1 MFDRL
6 DRRVDTRV
14 HKVWRDMARH
24 RARSLLVV
32 AAVAIGLIGAGAVL
46 NAWALV
52 QRATE
57 LGYRASL
64 PVSATFSVDRLDAA
78 LLTEIRALLGVA
90 AARARRTQPAAVQS
104 GGSWRAALIVALD
117 DFKAADIGRLEA
129 DGAADDGDGGGHWP
143 PRDGELVIERS
154 SLEFSGATVGE
165 PLALKLTGSR
175 NASDAQSIAVGGLV
189 RDVSLAPGWME
200 HVVYGYASLATLEK
214 LGAAPGYN
222 ELQIRVTD
230 AGADRPANR
239 VEVRRIAATVKAR
252 LLLAGVRVGSVDVP
266 EPGQHIHAAQMD
278 SLLMTQGAFGLLA
291 LLVCAFL
298 VVNLIH
304 ATLAGQAR
312 EIGVMKVLG
321 ASAGQIAALYLSQAL
336 LLGLLASLLALP
348 AALFIGRQYAG
359 LKAELLNFPI
369 DGYAIPWWAIAL
381 QLGVGALL
389 PVAAAALPVRRA
401 CRMSVGAALRDI
413 GIVAPGQALAARRWT
428 GATRWIGRPL
438 LLAIG
443 NAFRRRQRMVLTLL
457 ALASGGAV
465 CLGAANLRTAVLGSV
480 DLLYAAQAF
489 DVSLRLAE
497 PRPAAALEAA
507 ATAVDG
513 VARAEAWRGK
523 RATLVEADHSA
534 DNSAD
539 QSADQSADHS
549 PGDSFSL
556 LGLPPNTA
564 LLNPVLIE
572 GRWLR
577 DSDNHSDS
585 RALVVNRSW
594 LRSRPALKPGHQVRL
609 NIDGRTQAWTL
620 VGSIDAGPQ
629 PLAYTA
635 RASLDALSGDTLA
648 TTLVVTTQLR
658 GPATQLDAIQRL
670 RGALAETG
678 MTVAS
683 SQLQS
688 EGRRVAEDHLL
699 MVVDFLGAM
708 AWVMIVVGGMGLA
721 STMSLAVLERQREIG
736 VLRAIGAHNSV
747 IMAMVQVEG
756 LVIVALAWFVSLPLS
771 VPMSVLL
778 AEAFGRIMFPVTTP
792 YLPGAMAAMRWLAL
806 MVLIAVLACA
816 WPARRATRVPA
827 ALALSYE

>member
-1 MFDRL
+1 MFDTRL
-6 DRRVDTRV
+6 Q
-14 HKVWRDMARH
+14 KVWRDMARH

-46 NAWALV
+46 NAWALL

-57 LGYRASL
+57 LGYKASL
-64 PVSATFSVDRLDAA
+64 PVSATLSVDRLDAA
-78 LLTEIRALLGVA
+78 LLAEIRTLPGIA

-117 DFKAADIGRLEA
+117 DFEAADIGRLQA
-129 DGAADDGDGGGHWP
+129 DGGNDGAHWP
-143 PRDGELVIERS
+143 PREGELVIERS

-165 PLALKLTGSR
+165 PLALKLSSQT
-175 NASDAQSIAVGGLV
+175 DAQSIAVGGLV

-200 HVVYGYASLATLEK
+200 HLVYAYASPATLEK
-214 LGAAPGYN
+214 LGAPAGYN
-222 ELQIRVTD
+222 ELQIRVAD
-230 AGADRPANR
+230 ASADRAATR
-239 VEVRRIAATVKAR
+239 VEIRRIAATVKAR
-252 LLLAGVRVGSVDVP
+252 LLQAGVRVGSVDVP

-304 ATLAGQAR
+304 AMLAGQAR

-348 AALFIGRQYAG
+348 AAIFIGRQYAG

-381 QLGVGALL
+381 QVGVGALL
-389 PVAAAALPVRRA
+389 PVVAAALPVRRA

-428 GATRWIGRPL
+428 GATRWIGRPM

-465 CLGAANLRTAVLGSV
+465 FLGAANLRTAVLGSV

-497 PRPAAALEAA
+497 PQSAAALETAA
-507 ATAVDG
+507 KAVDG
-513 VARAEAWRGK
+513 VAQAEAWRGK
-523 RATLVEADHSA
+523 RATLVEAD
-534 DNSAD
+534 D
-539 QSADQSADHS
+539 SADHS
-549 PGDSFSL
+549 AGDSFSL
-556 LGLPPNTA
+556 IGLPPNSA
-564 LLNPVLIE
+564 LLKPVLIT

-577 DSDNHSDS
+577 VEDQ

-594 LRSRPALKPGHQVRL
+594 LRTHPALKPGSEVML
-609 NIDGRTQAWTL
+609 SIDSRTQVWL
-620 VGSIDAGPQ
+620 IVGSIDAGPQ

-648 TTLVVTTQLR
+648 TTLVVATRLR
-658 GPATQLDAIQRL
+658 SPATQLDTIQRL
-670 RGALAETG
+670 RGTLAEAG
-678 MTVAS
+678 MTVAGS
-683 SQLQS
+683 LLQS

-736 VLRAIGAHNSV
+736 VLRAIGARNGAV
-747 IMAMVQVEG
+747 MAMVQVEG
-756 LVIVALAWFVSLPLS
+756 LVIVALAWIASLPLS

-778 AEAFGRIMFPVTTP
+778 AEAFSRIMFPVTTP
-792 YLPGAMAAMRWLAL
+792 YLPGAMAALRWLAL
-806 MVLIAVLACA
+806 MALIAVLACA
-816 WPARRATRVPA
+816 WPARRASRVPA
-827 ALALSYE
+827 ARALSYE